1 MSKLAIIVGLEDYGS
16 RSNISSVNY
25 AKNDALAFKNVL
37 MTSFKFKDSEIE
49 CYINDAATLSTLRNE
64 MAYAIKNFNG
74 DLFVFY
80 YVGHGFYSGKNLL
93 TTYDTS
99 LNFISETSLSLYD
112 DVVSLVNFDNIKR
125 SLFFIDSCAASIDTS
140 LIGRSAISNLS
151 IKEYS
156 KYIKKNYANAI
167 FFSCSPGEKSYSS
180 HQLQH
185 GIWTHFLVKS
195 LSGKDD
201 KAEERDGIIT
211 GQSLQD
217 YLNIS
222 LADHIKNERSD
233 KIEQTPISK
242 IFSQGS
248 FEVIRFK
255 KEKKG
260 VVSKYITI
268 DFDEYEFS
276 TTSSDYIRNASGFKK
291 GIHKIPTF
299 PAYSFVVRILDSE
312 LFDPLE
318 EIKKELV
325 NERKIRLSDIEVGK
339 AGNGAFIKAP
349 LFRYEVA
356 VMLDEEDLSEY
367 HLEHS
372 VQIFPNGKMSDINLL
387 PIPFDTISFVMKLS
401 KMGHDFICYISDIAQ
416 DNDLKSKHNSDEN
429 SITIYMREMN
439 IKFMPENLSVEI
451 YSDHYTNEELFE
463 KSSITL
469 KEFLSLA

>member
-16 RSNISSVNY
+16 RSNISSVDY
-25 AKNDALAFKNVL
+25 AENDALAFKKVL
-37 MTSFKFKDSEIE
+37 MSSFKFKDREIE
-49 CYINDAATLSTLRNE
+49 YCINDDATLSTLRND
-64 MAYAIKNFNG
+64 MAYSIKNFNG

-99 LNFISETSLSLYD
+99 LNFINETSLSLYD
-112 DVVSLVNFDNIKR
+112 DIVSHVDFDNIKR
-125 SLFFIDSCAASIDTS
+125 SLFFIDSCAANIDTS
-140 LIGRSAISNLS
+140 LTGRSAISNLN

-156 KYIKKNYANAI
+156 KYIKKNSANAI

-180 HQLQH
+180 RQLQH

-201 KAEERDGIIT
+201 KAEERNGIIT

-233 KIEQTPISK
+233 KIKQTPISK
-242 IFSQGS
+242 VFSQGS
-248 FEVIRFK
+248 FEIIRFK

-276 TTSSDYIRNASGFKK
+276 TTSTNYIRNASGFKK
-291 GIHKIPTF
+291 GTHKIPTF
-299 PAYSFVVRILDSE
+299 PAYSFVVRILNSE
-312 LFDPLE
+312 LFAPLE
-318 EIKKELV
+318 EIKSELV
-325 NERKIRLSDIEVGK
+325 NERKIRLRDIEVGE
-339 AGNGAFIKAP
+339 AGNGAFIKTP
-349 LFRYEVA
+349 LFRYEVG

-387 PIPFDTISFVMKLS
+387 PVLFDTISFDIKLG
-401 KMGHDFICYISDIAQ
+401 KRDNDFINYISDIAQ

-429 SITIYMREMN
+429 SITIYMQDMD
-439 IKFMPENLSVEI
+439 IKFIPESLSVEI
-451 YSDHYTNEELFE
+451 CSEHYANEELFE

-469 KEFLSLA
+469 KRFLSLA